1 MPPVRSKVFT
11 LLAVLVFLSLIGS
24 IVFVAVR
31 LSLLPE
37 DAAYDNT
44 RATYLLMLLQC
55 FLGVVVLFVPG
66 LLAHRLS
73 IEIPSAMYLLY
84 ILFLYGAIYLGEVR
98 SFYYRIPGW
107 DSILHM
113 ISGGM
118 LGALSFS
125 VVALLNRSERIPMN
139 LTPAFVAVFAFC
151 FSIALGVFWEFYEF
165 AVDSMLGLNMQK
177 FLLED
182 GTPLVGRDALWDT
195 MKDLMIDAVGGL
207 VMAVLGYISIK
218 HDKGWVEKL
227 QFRKR
232 S

>member
-1 MPPVRSKVFT
+1 MPPKRSKVFT
-11 LLAVLVFLSLIGS
+11 FLALSVFVSLIGS
-24 IVFVAVR
+24 IVFVILR
-31 LSLLPE
+31 LCLLPE

-84 ILFLYGAIYLGEVR
+84 ILFLYGVIYLGEVR

-107 DSILHM
+107 DTILHM

-125 VVALLNRSERIPMN
+125 VVALLNRSERIPLN
-139 LTPAFVAVFAFC
+139 LTPSFVAVFACC

-165 AVDSMLGLNMQK
+165 FMDGMLGLNMQK

-182 GTPLVGRDALWDT
+182 GTALAGRDALWDT
-195 MKDLMIDAVGGL
+195 MKDLLIDALGGL
-207 VMAVLGYISIK
+207 AMAIVGYVSAAAAFQR
-218 HDKGWVEKL
+218 VEKL
-227 QFRKR
+227 QLRKR
-232 S
+232 A